1 MYKVI
6 YGGHTFE
13 NLSELREENFPNVI
27 VITVPGAIN
36 DVPTSGT
43 LQILKDDQI
52 IKEVTITRVKVVIDY
67 LNETTH
73 IFFNY

>member
-67 LNETTH
+67 LSETTH